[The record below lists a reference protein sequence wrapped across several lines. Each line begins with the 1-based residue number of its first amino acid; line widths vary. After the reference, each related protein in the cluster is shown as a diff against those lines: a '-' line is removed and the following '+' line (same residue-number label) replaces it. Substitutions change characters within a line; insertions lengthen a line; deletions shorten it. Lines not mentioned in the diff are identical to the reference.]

1 MTRQT
6 RVVRLIGPLRRSGK
20 STSAAWNCYSKWHDL
35 KTLRS
40 PSSSGHSGAIW
51 KPSLWA
57 SVPRAAQRGF
67 LLVDLEFGNP
77 VWWRRVGKSAVNK
90 PRAERRTPAFPRIG
104 GQQLAR
110 STLFL
115 AWHAVRSEPAAA
127 SVMLGLSAEVQS
139 EIARLSLH
147 DIDCIA
153 VKRHADLRPR
163 WETEPQLWRQLL
175 RAAQSGDYRIARAVN
190 IRGLQLITGAVTNR
204 ETESR

>member
-1 MTRQT
+1 MEALREINERCLELLQQVA
-6 RVVRLIGPLRRSGK
+6 RSDDPSKPLLVR
-20 STSAAWNCYSKWHDL
+20 A
-35 KTLRS
+35 LRS
-40 PSSSGHSGAIW
+40 DLDALTSS
-51 KPSLWA
+51 
-57 SVPRAAQRGF
+57 VRTRAAQRGF
-67 LLVDLEFGNP
+67 LLLDLEFGNP
-77 VWWRRVGKSAVNK
+77 GWWRRVGKSAVSK
-90 PRAERRTPAFPRIG
+90 PRAERRTSAFPRIG

-153 VKRHADLRPR
+153 LKRHTDLRPR
-163 WETEPQLWRQLL
+163 WETQPQLWRQLL

-190 IRGLQLITGAVTNR
+190 IRGLQLITGAAVNR